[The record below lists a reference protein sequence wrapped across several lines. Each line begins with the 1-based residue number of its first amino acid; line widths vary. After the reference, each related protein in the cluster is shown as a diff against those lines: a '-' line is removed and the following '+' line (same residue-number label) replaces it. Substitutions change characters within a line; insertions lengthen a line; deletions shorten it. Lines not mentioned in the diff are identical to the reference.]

1 MVEQAIRA
9 TRLHLVGARAVEA
22 LHEHVAVL
30 QRVHGLEQHLRRDLE
45 ARVVFAQI
53 LERDGD
59 HGNVREAHSL
69 QCLADKRDVV
79 GGAATAAR
87 LRDEHGKLVGVIAPR
102 HDGFHNLAGDQD
114 GRIADVVV
122 HVLKARIDRAV
133 VHARQKLDV
142 VAEAAENGH
151 EKLEMVR
158 RHLRSQD
165 GVALLLH
172 LLGEH
177 RARELR
183 VGALALAHALLS
195 LGRGLLVERIRD
207 SIRRDLDVAR
217 GAACGL
223 RGAFGL
229 FIGLILQGSK
239 EAAHAD
245 ARGAQVG
252 HLVDFKHGVHLARR
266 LENFLH
272 LVGGERVQTA
282 TERVQLDEVE
292 VATLGRHL
300 RRRIEARVVHPL
312 VDQANRALERAQVRD
327 GVLGEH
333 RQPKARE
340 QLGDG
345 VVDLGVVMVGAARQ
359 HDAVGA
365 GLLHPFQGL
374 GALHAHVALERLVL
388 GPSGVDRGVHFLLRR
403 GGNAFAHELGVRL
416 DKLHHQALLQVF
428 LLVVGQPRVQELRR
442 RLAQLVDVQ
451 AQRLG
456 VARHDR
462 AVEMVARRV
471 VLLALPLAAG
481 EPDEVRVLVEQVHD
495 VAVRELRRVA
505 HALRRHGFDAR
516 LVGLL
521 RGRVGKHHA
530 PSELREEGEPER
542 VVLVH
547 VERTGNAHR
556 AARGLASGK
565 RRVVVEQA
573 LALVLEEVRHLLRL
587 LVERAG
593 ALLAAV
599 ARDEAAVFAG
609 VLVLAEIVHREQA
622 GVRAALAAHGLMRG
636 SERFDLLEG
645 KQRGFDL
652 RGDDFGVGGSR
663 FDLRGGGSRGR
674 ATLRSFAA
682 FAPLTGVFR
691 LIGVEG
697 MSCFSLRRERRL
709 RGTERRLRTRF

>member
-1 MVEQAIRA
+1 MVH
-9 TRLHLVGARAVEA
+9 T
-22 LHEHVAVL
+22 
-30 QRVHGLEQHLRRDLE
+30 
-45 ARVVFAQI
+45 
-53 LERDGD
+53 
-59 HGNVREAHSL
+59 
-69 QCLADKRDVV
+69 
-79 GGAATAAR
+79 
-87 LRDEHGKLVGVIAPR
+87 
-102 HDGFHNLAGDQD
+102 
-114 GRIADVVV
+114 
-122 HVLKARIDRAV
+122 
-133 VHARQKLDV
+133 RQKLDV
-142 VAEAAENGH
+142 VAEAAEDGH

-172 LLGEH
+172 LFGEH

-195 LGRGLLVERIRD
+195 LGRSLLVERVGD
-207 SIRRDLDVAR
+207 GVGRDLDVAR
-217 GAACGL
+217 GAASGR
-223 RGAFGL
+223 RGAFSL
-229 FIGLILQGSK
+229 FIGLILQCGK

-245 ARGAQVG
+245 AGSAQVG

-266 LENFLH
+266 LEDFLH
-272 LVGGERVQTA
+272 LVGGKRVQAA

-312 VDQANRALERAQVRD
+312 IDQANRALERTQVRD

-345 VVDLGVVMVGAARQ
+345 MVDLGVVMVRAARQ

-365 GLLHPFQGL
+365 SLLHPFQGL
-374 GALHAHVALERLVL
+374 GALHAHVALERLIF
-388 GPSGVDRGVHFLLRR
+388 GPSSVDRSVHFRLRR
-403 GGNAFAHELGVRL
+403 GGNTFAHELRVRL
-416 DKLHHQALLQVF
+416 DKLNHQAFLQVL

-442 RLAQLVDVQ
+442 RLAQLIDVQ

-456 VARHDR
+456 IARHNR

-471 VLLALPLAAG
+471 VFLALPLAAG
-481 EPDEVRVLVEQVHD
+481 EPDEVRMLVEQVHD

-505 HALRRHGFDAR
+505 HALRRHGLDAR

-547 VERTGNAHR
+547 VERTGDAHR
-556 AARGLASGK
+556 ATRGLVGGK
-565 RRVVVEQA
+565 RHVVVEQA

-599 ARDEAAVFAG
+599 ARDEAAVFAS

-622 GVRAALAAHGLMRG
+622 GVRAALAAHGLVRG
-636 SERFDLLEG
+636 GERFDLLEG
-645 KQRGFDL
+645 KQRGSDL
-652 RGDDFGVGGSR
+652 GGGGSR
-663 FDLRGGGSRGR
+663 FSLRGGGSRGR

-682 FAPLTGVFR
+682 FAPLAGVFR
-691 LIGVEG
+691 LVGVEG
-697 MSCFSLRRERRL
+697 MS
-709 RGTERRLRTRF
+709 